1 MAVTYK
7 FLQELPSKRKIQCIY
22 TVQLSFNF
30 GWHTISLIL
39 FVKNK
44 GRWFLCKICQVRQ
57 NLFVDGLNVIIPFKI
72 KIIAPRP
79 FQLQREVWKFYDIC
93 VRWKS
98 PKNDLQRN
106 FSNIENWSLGYRSHF
121 FSFYIFD
128 IRLPVNLFTSLI
140 GLKNIYQ
147 KTSIRRKQV

>member
-7 FLQELPSKRKIQCIY
+7 FLQELPSKPKIQCIY
-22 TVQLSFNF
+22 IVQLSTTLAGIPYN
-30 GWHTISLIL
+30 SIL
-39 FVKNK
+39 FVKSK
-44 GRWFLCKICQVRQ
+44 GRRFLCKICLVWQ

-93 VRWKS
+93 VRWNS

-106 FSNIENWSLGYRSHF
+106 FSNFENWSLGYICHF

-128 IRLPVNLFTSLI
+128 ILFPVNLFTSLI
-140 GLKNIYQ
+140 ELKNIY
-147 KTSIRRKQV
+147 